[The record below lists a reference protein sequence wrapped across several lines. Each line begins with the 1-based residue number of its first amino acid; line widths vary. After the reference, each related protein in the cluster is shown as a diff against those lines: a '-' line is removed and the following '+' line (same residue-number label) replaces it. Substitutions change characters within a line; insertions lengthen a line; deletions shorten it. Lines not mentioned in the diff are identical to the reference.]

1 MNNIIEIKNLTKE
14 YPGFKLNNIDLVIPY
29 GSIMGLVGENGAG
42 KTTLIKIILNIVN
55 RDCGTISVFNKDNI
69 ENEKMIKEDIGIVLD
84 DAFFA
89 DTLKVKE
96 VVKIVKCL
104 YKNWDDQVFED
115 YLHKFN
121 LPNNKMIKTFSKGMR
136 KKLEIAVALSHHP
149 RLLILDEPTSGLD
162 PIVRSEILDILRYFI
177 QDENKG
183 VLLSSHITSDLEHVA
198 DYVSF
203 ISQGK
208 LIFTESSEDL
218 LDKYGIIKCN
228 SETFSQIDL
237 NDMLSY
243 KKYPYNYE
251 ILINNRKM
259 IKSKYPNLII
269 DKPSIEDIMLL
280 YIKGEKQCQD

>member
-218 LDKYGIIKCN
+218 LDKYGIIK
-228 SETFSQIDL
+228 
-237 NDMLSY
+237 
-243 KKYPYNYE
+243 
-251 ILINNRKM
+251 
-259 IKSKYPNLII
+259 
-269 DKPSIEDIMLL
+269 
-280 YIKGEKQCQD
+280 

>member
-42 KTTLIKIILNIVN
+42 KTTLIKAILNIVN
-55 RDCGTISVFNKDNI
+55 RDSGTITVFNKDNI

-104 YKNWDDQVFED
+104 YKNWDDQVFEH
-115 YLHKFN
+115 YLHEFD
-121 LPNNKMIKTFSKGMR
+121 LPNNKMIKTFSKGMK

-162 PIVRSEILDILRYFI
+162 PIVRSEILDILRDFI

-208 LIFTESSEDL
+208 LVFAESSEDL

-228 SETFSQIDL
+228 SETFDQIEL
-237 NDMLSY
+237 NDMVNF
-243 KKYPYNYE
+243 KKYPYNDE
-251 ILINNRKM
+251 ILINDRKM
-259 IKSKYPNLII
+259 IKSKYPNLVI
-269 DKPSIEDIMLL
+269 DKPSIEEIMLL